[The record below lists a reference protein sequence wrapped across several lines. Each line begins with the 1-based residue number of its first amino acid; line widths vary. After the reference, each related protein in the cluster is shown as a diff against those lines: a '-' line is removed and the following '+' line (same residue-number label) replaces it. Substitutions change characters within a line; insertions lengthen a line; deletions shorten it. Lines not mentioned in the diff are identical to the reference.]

1 MRLLHTRTL
10 ELSEFL
16 ENATPAYAI
25 LSHTWEKE
33 EVSFKDMQ
41 GPNAKKKA
49 GYAKVQKCCE
59 QAARDGYEYVWI
71 DTCCIDKSSSAELSE
86 AINSMYVWYKNA
98 KTCYAYLADLDTKGW
113 FGWLSEAPES
123 FKKSRWFT
131 RGWTL
136 QELIAPAR
144 LEFFDKYW
152 SPFGTK
158 ADRHSVLSEI
168 TGIDELTLI
177 GGRELREVSIA
188 KRMSWASKRVT
199 TRVED
204 IAYCLIGIFGVN
216 LPLLYGEGERAFI
229 RLQEEI
235 MRSSDDQSL
244 FAWGFTDQ
252 ESKVLHEADEKIL
265 YVSDYEKKPE
275 PQRSTLRGFLAR
287 SPAAFEK
294 SGNVVPYRNW
304 DVSMPYSMTNQ
315 GLRLELPVVQHEG
328 FKEYTAIL
336 ACHFQDNYLG
346 PLGIYISPVAS
357 PNGDQFARDVWRT
370 NPVLVVPQHAL
381 QARLRTIYIR
391 QDVLLPTYRDFDRRD
406 HFLIRTYPGI
416 VQEDNLNPSY
426 ILRKVFPTE
435 SWSESQKII
444 RVDHSGLYQEAALIF
459 SKEGVEPEKVFAVL
473 LRSRVSED
481 GAYQCGCSIVV
492 LSSVPNDEAW
502 PKLFHMD
509 GEARPSESTE
519 SHIDLPVNPESGVS
533 KEREMAVVKIGREV
547 FLGQAMFVVD
557 IDVWSSRLKNAPFFA
572 ALVDGKSL
580 KGDDNSLPN
589 SDQLL

>member
-49 GYAKVQKCCE
+49 GYAKIQKCCE

-252 ESKVLHEADEKIL
+252 ESK
-265 YVSDYEKKPE
+265 KKPE

-328 FKEYTAIL
+328 FK
-336 ACHFQDNYLG
+336 
-346 PLGIYISPVAS
+346 
-357 PNGDQFARDVWRT
+357 
-370 NPVLVVPQHAL
+370 
-381 QARLRTIYIR
+381 
-391 QDVLLPTYRDFDRRD
+391 
-406 HFLIRTYPGI
+406 
-416 VQEDNLNPSY
+416 
-426 ILRKVFPTE
+426 
-435 SWSESQKII
+435 
-444 RVDHSGLYQEAALIF
+444 
-459 SKEGVEPEKVFAVL
+459 
-473 LRSRVSED
+473 
-481 GAYQCGCSIVV
+481 
-492 LSSVPNDEAW
+492 
-502 PKLFHMD
+502 
-509 GEARPSESTE
+509 
-519 SHIDLPVNPESGVS
+519 
-533 KEREMAVVKIGREV
+533 
-547 FLGQAMFVVD
+547 
-557 IDVWSSRLKNAPFFA
+557 
-572 ALVDGKSL
+572 
-580 KGDDNSLPN
+580 
-589 SDQLL
+589 

>member
-16 ENATPAYAI
+16 ENAIPAYAI

-41 GPNAKKKA
+41 DPNAKQKA
-49 GYAKVQKCCE
+49 GYAKIQKCCE
-59 QAARDGYEYVWI
+59 QAGRDGYEYVWI

-86 AINSMYVWYKNA
+86 AINSMYVWYKDA
-98 KTCYAYLADLDTKGW
+98 KTCYAYLTDLDLSTDSLGH
-113 FGWLSEAPES
+113 LSEAPES

-144 LEFFDKYW
+144 LEFFDKCW

-168 TGIDELTLI
+168 TGIDQLTLI
-177 GGRELREVSIA
+177 GGRELRDVSIA

-199 TRVED
+199 TRIED
-204 IAYCLIGIFGVN
+204 IAYCLLGIFDVN
-216 LPLLYGEGERAFI
+216 LPLLYGEGERAFV

-244 FAWGFTDQ
+244 LAWGLTDQ
-252 ESKVLHEADEKIL
+252 EYNVLQGSDEKIL
-265 YVSDYEKKPE
+265 YVSDYEKRTEAQP
-275 PQRSTLRGFLAR
+275 STLRGFLGR
-287 SPAAFEK
+287 SPAVFER

-315 GLRLELPVVQHEG
+315 GLRLELPVLEHEA
-328 FKEYTAIL
+328 FQEYTAIL

-357 PNGDQFARDVWRT
+357 PNGDQFARDVWHT
-370 NPVLVVPQHAL
+370 NPVLVAPQHAS
-381 QARLRTIYIR
+381 QARSRAIYIR
-391 QDVLLPTYRDFDRRD
+391 QEVLLPTSRDFDRRD
-406 HFLIRTYPGI
+406 NFLIRKYPGS
-416 VQEDNLNPSY
+416 VEGVDSAYL
-426 ILRKVFPTE
+426 LREVFPTE
-435 SWSESQKII
+435 GWSESQKII

-459 SKEGVEPEKVFAVL
+459 ANKKGEPEKLFAIL
-473 LRSRVSED
+473 LRSRMRED
-481 GAYQCGCSIVV
+481 GAYQCSCSILV
-492 LSSVPNDEAW
+492 LSSMPNSENW
-502 PKLFHMD
+502 RKLFHMD
-509 GEARPSESTE
+509 GEAKLSESTE
-519 SHIDLPVNPESGVS
+519 TELDLYPEDDLSKDRDPARVS
-533 KEREMAVVKIGREV
+533 IGRQI
-547 FLGQAMFVVD
+547 FLGQAMFAVD
-557 IDVWSSRLKNAPFFA
+557 IYVWSTRVKHVPLFA
-572 ALVDGKSL
+572 THVDRVTH
-580 KGDDNSLPN
+580 
-589 SDQLL
+589 

>member
-1 MRLLHTRTL
+1 MRLLHAKTL
-10 ELSEFL
+10 ELGEFL

-33 EVSFKDMQ
+33 EVSYQDMQ

-49 GYAKVQKCCE
+49 GYAKIQKCYE
-59 QAARDGYEYVWI
+59 RAARDGYEYVWI

-98 KTCYAYLADLDTKGW
+98 ETCYAYLADLEPSEGALRL
-113 FGWLSEAPES
+113 LSKAQES

-136 QELIAPAR
+136 QELIAPAKV
-144 LEFFDKYW
+144 EFYAKDW
-152 SPFGTK
+152 SPLGTK
-158 ADRHSVLSEI
+158 ASRHSVLSEI

-177 GGRELREVSIA
+177 GVRELREVSIA

-216 LPLLYGEGERAFI
+216 LPLLYGEGERAFV

-244 FAWGFTDQ
+244 FAWGLTDQ
-252 ESKVLHEADEKIL
+252 EHKVLHAPDEKTL
-265 YVSDYEKKPE
+265 YVPDYQKNPE
-275 PQRSTLRGFLAR
+275 AQPSTLRGFLAR

-315 GLRLELPVVQHEG
+315 GLRLELPVIQHEG

-357 PNGDQFARDVWRT
+357 PNGDQFARDVWHT
-370 NPVLVVPQHAL
+370 EPVLVVPQHAS
-381 QARLRTIYIR
+381 QAKLRTIYIR
-391 QDVLLPTYRDFDRRD
+391 QEVLLPTYRDFDRRD
-406 HFLIRTYPGI
+406 HFLIRTYPGS
-416 VQEDNLNPSY
+416 VKEEYSPY
-426 ILRKVFPTE
+426 TLREVFPSE

-444 RVDHSGLYQEAALIF
+444 RVDHSGLYQEAAVIF
-459 SKEGVEPEKVFAVL
+459 SKPARGGEPEKLFAVL
-473 LRSRVSED
+473 LRSKVSED
-481 GAYQCGCSIVV
+481 GSYQCGCSIVV
-492 LSSVPNDEAW
+492 LSSVPDGEVW
-502 PKLFHMD
+502 PKLFHMER
-509 GEARPSESTE
+509 EATSSESTDL
-519 SHIDLPVNPESGVS
+519 HIDLNPEDDISND
-533 KEREMAVVKIGREV
+533 RETAFAKIGREI

-557 IDVWSSRLKNAPFFA
+557 IDVWSSRLKKAPFFA
-572 ALVDGKSL
+572 ALVDRKSL
-580 KGDDNSLPN
+580 KGYDDWLQNNAQP
-589 SDQLL
+589 

>member
-1 MRLLHTRTL
+1 MRLLHTKTL
-10 ELSEFL
+10 ELSAFL

-25 LSHTWEKE
+25 LSHTWENE
-33 EVSFKDMQ
+33 EVSFQDMQ
-41 GPNAKKKA
+41 GPNEKKKA
-49 GYAKVQKCCE
+49 GYAKIQKCCE

-98 KTCYAYLADLDTKGW
+98 ETCYAYLADLDISKDSLGR
-113 FGWLSEAPES
+113 LSEAPES

-136 QELIAPAR
+136 QELIAPAK

-168 TGIDELTLI
+168 TGIDELTLN
-177 GGRELREVSIA
+177 GRRELRDVSIA
-188 KRMSWASKRVT
+188 KKMSWASKRVT

-204 IAYCLIGIFGVN
+204 IAYCLIGIFGIN
-216 LPLLYGEGERAFI
+216 LPLLYGEGERAFT

-244 FAWGFTDQ
+244 FAWGLTDQ
-252 ESKVLHEADEKIL
+252 EYKVLHASDEKIL
-265 YVSDYEKKPE
+265 CVSDYKKRLEAQP
-275 PQRSTLRGFLAR
+275 STLSGFLAR
-287 SPAAFEK
+287 SPTAFEK
-294 SGNVVPYRNW
+294 SANVVPYRNW
-304 DVSMPYSMTNQ
+304 DVSQPYSMTNQ
-315 GLRLELPVVQHEG
+315 GLRLELPIIQHDG

-357 PNGDQFARDVWRT
+357 PNADQWARDMWYT

-381 QARLRTIYIR
+381 RARLKTIYIR
-391 QDVLLPTYRDFDRRD
+391 QEVLLPTNSDFDRRD
-406 HFLIRTYPGI
+406 HFLIRTYPRS
-416 VQEDNLNPSY
+416 VEEDWWNSPYKLHE
-426 ILRKVFPTE
+426 VFPTGSWNE
-435 SWSESQKII
+435 SLKII
-444 RVDHSGLYQEAALIF
+444 RVDHSGSYQEAALIF
-459 SKEGVEPEKVFAVL
+459 CNKRCEPEKIFAVL

-492 LSSVPNDEAW
+492 LSSMPEADAW
-502 PKLFHMD
+502 PNLFHINMD
-509 GEARPSESTE
+509 GAARSLESTD
-519 SHIDLPVNPESGVS
+519 SQIDLDPEDKLS
-533 KEREMAVVKIGREV
+533 KEREIAFVKIGREV

-557 IDVWSSRLKNAPFFA
+557 IDVWSSRLKKAPFFA
-572 ALVDGKSL
+572 ALVDRK
-580 KGDDNSLPN
+580 
-589 SDQLL
+589 

>member
-33 EVSFKDMQ
+33 EVSFKDMHSPI
-41 GPNAKKKA
+41 GRRKA
-49 GYAKVQKCCE
+49 GYFKIQKCC
-59 QAARDGYEYVWI
+59 QRAAQDGYQYVWI

-98 KTCYAYLADLDTKGW
+98 GTCYAYLVDLEPTFKKSGW
-113 FGWLSEAPES
+113 FRQKAQES

-136 QELIAPAR
+136 QELIAPAQV
-144 LEFFDKYW
+144 EFYAKDW

-158 ADRHSVLSEI
+158 ASQYSVLSEI
-168 TGIDELTLI
+168 TGIDALTLI
-177 GGRELREVSIA
+177 GVRELREVSIA

-244 FAWGFTDQ
+244 FAWGLTDQ
-252 ESKVLHEADEKIL
+252 EYEALQASDEKIL
-265 YVSDYEKKPE
+265 YVSDYVKSTEAHP
-275 PQRSTLRGFLAR
+275 STLRGFLAR

-315 GLRLELPVVQHEG
+315 GLRLELPVIKHEG

-357 PNGDQFARDVWRT
+357 ENGDQFARDVWHT

-381 QARLRTIYIR
+381 QAKLRTIYIR
-391 QDVLLPTYRDFDRRD
+391 QEVLLPTYRDFDRRD
-406 HFLIRTYPGI
+406 HFLIRTYPGSI
-416 VQEDNLNPSY
+416 KEEYSSY
-426 ILRKVFPTE
+426 TLRQVFPTQ

-444 RVDHSGLYQEAALIF
+444 RVEHSGLYQEAALIF
-459 SKEGVEPEKVFAVL
+459 SNKGGEFGKVFAVL

-481 GAYQCGCSIVV
+481 GVHECGCSIVV
-492 LSSVPNDEAW
+492 LSSVPDSGVW

-509 GEARPSESTE
+509 GEAKSSESTD
-519 SHIDLPVNPESGVS
+519 SSIDLPQDSHS
-533 KEREMAVVKIGREV
+533 KRRETVFVKIGREV

-557 IDVWSSRLKNAPFFA
+557 IDVRSSRLKNAPFFA

-580 KGDDNSLPN
+580 KGDDNWLQNNIQP
-589 SDQLL
+589 

>member
-25 LSHTWEKE
+25 LSHTWENE
-33 EVSFKDMQ
+33 EVSFQDMQ

-49 GYAKVQKCCE
+49 GYAKIQKCCE
-59 QAARDGYEYVWI
+59 QAAQEGYEYVWI

-98 KTCYAYLADLDTKGW
+98 ETCYAYLADLDISNAS
-113 FGWLSEAPES
+113 LEAPEF

-152 SPFGTK
+152 SSFGTK
-158 ADRHSVLSEI
+158 AGRHSDLSEI
-168 TGIDELTLI
+168 TGIDELTLN
-177 GGRELREVSIA
+177 GRRELRDVSIA
-188 KRMSWASKRVT
+188 KKMSWASKRVT

-204 IAYCLIGIFGVN
+204 IAYCLIGLFGIN

-244 FAWGFTDQ
+244 FAWGLTDQ
-252 ESKVLHEADEKIL
+252 EYKVLHVSDERIL
-265 YVSDYEKKPE
+265 CVSDYEKQIEAQP
-275 PQRSTLRGFLAR
+275 STLSGFLAR
-287 SPAAFEK
+287 SPTAFEK
-294 SGNVVPYRNW
+294 SANVVPYRNW
-304 DVSMPYSMTNQ
+304 DFSKPYSMTNQ
-315 GLRLELPVVQHEG
+315 GLRLELPIIPHEG

-357 PNGDQFARDVWRT
+357 EDGDQWARDMWYT

-381 QARLRTIYIR
+381 RAKLKTIYIR
-391 QDVLLPTYRDFDRRD
+391 QEVLLPSNRDFDRRD
-406 HFLIRTYPGI
+406 NFLIRRYPRS
-416 VQEDNLNPSY
+416 VEEEWWNSPY
-426 ILRKVFPTE
+426 KLREVFPTE
-435 SWSESQKII
+435 SWNESQKII
-444 RVDHSGLYQEAALIF
+444 RVDHSGSYQEAALIF
-459 SKEGVEPEKVFAVL
+459 SNKGCEPEKIFAVL
-473 LRSRVSED
+473 LRARVHEGGFYHSV
-481 GAYQCGCSIVV
+481 CSIVV
-492 LSSVPNDEAW
+492 LPTMPEADAW
-502 PKLFHMD
+502 PKLFHAINMD
-509 GEARPSESTE
+509 GAARSPEDIN
-519 SHIDLPVNPESGVS
+519 SHIDLNPEDKLS
-533 KEREMAVVKIGREV
+533 KEREIAFVSIGREV

-557 IDVWSSRLKNAPFFA
+557 IDVRSIRLKKVPFFDA
-572 ALVDGKSL
+572 PVDRKSL
-580 KGDDNSLPN
+580 K
-589 SDQLL
+589 